1 MRTTR
6 ITYARLARGLLE
18 QGLLVQG
25 LAPAAFVAWL
35 LAGSP
40 VMAGSIEK
48 TTFGTMPDGTAVELY
63 TLSNGQDMSVAILTY
78 GGVVQAINVPDRDGN
93 LANVALGFASL
104 DDYLTKS
111 PYFGNITGR
120 YANRIAKGQFT
131 LDGTT
136 YELATNN
143 GPNALHGGVS
153 GFDKKLWAAEEINGA
168 DGVGVA
174 LSYTSPDGE
183 EGYPGTLAAKVTYT
197 VTEANELRIDYEATT
212 DKTTIVNLTNHTY
225 FNLAGEG
232 SGTILDHELMLNAST
247 FTPVDETLIPT
258 GEIAKVQGGP
268 MDFTTSKRIG
278 ERIRD
283 GDKQLVFGRGYDHN
297 WVLDKP
303 EPGALSLA
311 ARLAEPTSGRV
322 MEVRTTEPA
331 IQFYAGNFLD
341 GSLVGT
347 SGKMYRQSDGL
358 CLETQHYPD
367 SPNHADFPS
376 TVLNPGEVY
385 KTTTVYAFSAE

>member
-1 MRTTR
+1 
-6 ITYARLARGLLE
+6 
-18 QGLLVQG
+18 
-25 LAPAAFVAWL
+25 LAPAALVAGL
-35 LAGSP
+35 LAGFQ

-48 TTFGTMPDGTAVELY
+48 TPFGTLPDGTAVELY
-63 TLSNGQDMSVAILTY
+63 TLSNGQNMSVGILTY

-93 LANVALGFASL
+93 LANVALGFAKL

-131 LDGTT
+131 LEGTA

-153 GFDKKLWAAEEINGA
+153 GFDKMLWSATEVNGP

-174 LSYTSPDGE
+174 LTYTSPDGE
-183 EGYPGTLAAKVTYT
+183 EGYPGTLATKVTYT
-197 VTEANELRIDYEATT
+197 VTDANELKIEYEATT

-232 SGTILDHELMLNAST
+232 SGTILDHELTLNASA

-268 MDFTTSKRIG
+268 MDFTTPTRIG
-278 ERIRD
+278 ERIRE

-303 EPGALSLA
+303 EPGSLSLA
-311 ARLAEPTSGRV
+311 ARLAEPTTGRI
-322 MEVRTTEPA
+322 MEVKTTEPG

-347 SGKMYRQSDGL
+347 GGKMYRQSDGL

>member
-6 ITYARLARGLLE
+6 IAHARLAHARFAPF
-18 QGLLVQG
+18 
-25 LAPAAFVAWL
+25 LAPAALVAGL

-48 TTFGTMPDGTAVELY
+48 STFGTMPDGTAVELY
-63 TLSNGQDMSVAILTY
+63 KLSNGQNMSVGILTY

-93 LANVALGFASL
+93 LANVALGFANL
-104 DDYLTKS
+104 DDYLSKS

-131 LDGTT
+131 LEGTA
-136 YELATNN
+136 YELARNN

-153 GFDKKLWAAEEINGA
+153 GFDKKLWAAEEIEGRE
-168 DGVGVA
+168 GVGLA
-174 LSYTSPDGE
+174 LTYTSPDGE

-197 VTEANELRIDYEATT
+197 VTEANELKIEYEATT

-232 SGTILDHELMLNAST
+232 SGSILDHELMLNAST

-268 MDFTTSKRIG
+268 MDFTAPTRIG

-303 EPGALSLA
+303 APGAMSLA
-311 ARLAEPTSGRV
+311 ARLTEPTTGRV
-322 MEVRTTEPA
+322 MEVSTTEPG

-347 SGKMYRQSDGL
+347 GGKMYRQSDGL

-367 SPNHADFPS
+367 SPNQASFPS
-376 TVLNPGEVY
+376 TVLKPGEVY
-385 KTTTVYAFSAE
+385 KTTTVYAFSTE

>member
-1 MRTTR
+1 
-6 ITYARLARGLLE
+6 
-18 QGLLVQG
+18 
-25 LAPAAFVAWL
+25 LAPAALVAGL
-35 LAGSP
+35 LAGFQ

-48 TTFGTMPDGTAVELY
+48 TPFGTLPDGTAVELY
-63 TLSNGQDMSVAILTY
+63 TLSNGQNMSVGILTY

-93 LANVALGFASL
+93 LANVALGFAKL

-131 LDGTT
+131 LEGTA

-153 GFDKKLWAAEEINGA
+153 GFDKMLWSATEVNGP

-174 LSYTSPDGE
+174 LTYTSPDGE
-183 EGYPGTLAAKVTYT
+183 EGYPGTLATKVTYT
-197 VTEANELRIDYEATT
+197 VTEANELKIEYEATT

-232 SGTILDHELMLNAST
+232 SGTILDHELTLNASA

-268 MDFTTSKRIG
+268 MDFTTPTRIG
-278 ERIRD
+278 ERIRE

-303 EPGALSLA
+303 EPGSLSLA
-311 ARLAEPTSGRV
+311 ARLSEPTTGRV
-322 MEVRTTEPA
+322 MEVKTTEPG

-347 SGKMYRQSDGL
+347 GGKMYRQSDGL
-358 CLETQHYPD
+358 CLETQHFPD
-367 SPNHADFPS
+367 SPNQASFPS